1 LGVRALS
8 AKESVRRQAKLL
20 RSDGERH
27 RSNVRLRDDER
38 DEDLADVEVLDE
50 RLALV
55 ESRADLRRGHR
66 RAVEK
71 GLERAA
77 HVARGEDAIAKLAK
91 PLLESIVVLDHGAD
105 REEARAGWVLRSR
118 GACGEPDVLA
128 IELGLLLG
136 RQGDEAP
143 PERFEKRARAS
154 PFGVVEGELRVPI
167 AKRPRDEMAEEVH
180 LVGHE
185 ARLRVRVEH
194 AVAVILDDRER
205 ARVLLIGLGAIALDV
220 GDAAE
225 IPVAAPFGLEAFGL
239 FRSCERPVDDRARA
253 ADVTRLEPQLAEV
266 PGGDGGELVAPR
278 GVRGAHGAILAL
290 DRFSAKPGD
299 LLAVARTK
307 RLLAEKVAELDRR
320 DDHVLRLLRVVLRAR
335 ELALGEDEGALGLI
349 ERQLL
354 RDRLL
359 EERGRDRQSSG
370 DAKRKRGARGTDE
383 IGRGLRRIVELAER
397 ELEARLVEIETAVE
411 IVISRQI
418 ARDETSSGQSL
429 ERGHVVAEA
438 VA

>member
-1 LGVRALS
+1 
-8 AKESVRRQAKLL
+8 
-20 RSDGERH
+20 
-27 RSNVRLRDDER
+27 
-38 DEDLADVEVLDE
+38 
-50 RLALV
+50 
-55 ESRADLRRGHR
+55 
-66 RAVEK
+66 
-71 GLERAA
+71 
-77 HVARGEDAIAKLAK
+77 
-91 PLLESIVVLDHGAD
+91 
-105 REEARAGWVLRSR
+105 
-118 GACGEPDVLA
+118 
-128 IELGLLLG
+128 
-136 RQGDEAP
+136 
-143 PERFEKRARAS
+143 
-154 PFGVVEGELRVPI
+154 
-167 AKRPRDEMAEEVH
+167 
-180 LVGHE
+180 
-185 ARLRVRVEH
+185 
-194 AVAVILDDRER
+194 
-205 ARVLLIGLGAIALDV
+205 
-220 GDAAE
+220 AAE

-278 GVRGAHGAILAL
+278 GVRGAHGAIPAL

-299 LLAVARTK
+299 PLAVARTK

-383 IGRGLRRIVELAER
+383 IGRGLRRIVELADR

-411 IVISRQI
+411 IVISRKI

-429 ERGHVVAEA
+429 ERGLVVAEA
-438 VA
+438 VARPGEPGGDRRTEPDVLGGEPLRSTKELLGERDLVELDRASRREVAAERRGSRREIEAAHERMEGLDERDEVGSRPEEIPAEAAADPRRLPRFATGRLAERSIRIFDIASTESDARGFEN